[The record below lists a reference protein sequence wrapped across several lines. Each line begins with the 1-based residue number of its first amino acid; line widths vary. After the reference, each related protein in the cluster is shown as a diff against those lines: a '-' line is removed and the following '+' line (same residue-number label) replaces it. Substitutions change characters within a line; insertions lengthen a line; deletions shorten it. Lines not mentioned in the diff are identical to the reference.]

1 MFRTRKHLYQESGV
15 LHRDGHKSP
24 ALWHFDIQKVSLH
37 IVKEKLS
44 KTLAKLKPVIIS
56 AVSYLA

>member
-1 MFRTRKHLYQESGV
+1 MAIKVQLYGTSIFR
-15 LHRDGHKSP
+15 
-24 ALWHFDIQKVSLH
+24 KVSLH